1 MTVLYRLRPACLLV
15 IGLFLAL
22 AQARATHIV
31 GGEIELQYLGA
42 NRPLT
47 HRVNLNLYF
56 DDINGASGAKD
67 PSVTLFIFRKRDNA
81 LVSPLTLP
89 LISDTFISYSNP
101 LCANTS
107 GGVRTRL
114 IRYSADVS
122 FSQELNDPGGYYMVW
137 ERCCRNNVITNIVSP
152 ESTGSAFYLEFPA
165 PYTGGTAFAN
175 SSPVFGIAKGDYVCT
190 NRPFSF
196 DFSAKDADGDS
207 LVYQLVT
214 PYKGFSTATQPN
226 PGNPGTLLGPVATP
240 GPYPLVQ
247 WARDISADRS
257 IPGVPPLTV
266 NARTGQLTVIAN
278 QVGLYV
284 FSVEV
289 REFRKVSR
297 TGSFQQIGL
306 VRRDFQLKV
315 IECSPTDPPK
325 LLMRVAGQPGFY
337 KSGTVLTIQE
347 KDQNCLSLLATDI
360 NIGQNIQVINASGS
374 LAGLSIT
381 PSSLNIRNATDTLR
395 TEFCFGRCAGDANGN
410 VTLLIR
416 AADDGCPQG
425 LGDTLRVLLKIIPTA
440 NNKPAVSTNL
450 PGNKGQATVGQSFTF
465 AGFGKDIDNDNISLQ
480 ATGRGFTLASAGMT
494 FAPVSGTGTVS
505 QTFAWKPLCAQATR
519 SEYVVDIVAF
529 DNRCNRPLGDTV
541 TVRLS
546 AIGAPSRPPT
556 VRTTLPQP
564 VVELTINPA
573 DTVNSA
579 IRFDVLG
586 NDPDRDTI
594 RLFAQGRGF
603 DYQQVGINFTGKRGL
618 PMLQSPFLWRPTC
631 ELLKGKQEA
640 TFVLDFIDTDGSCQP
655 RNSDTTT
662 VTIKL
667 KNLTVSP
674 ESIKI
679 PNVFTPNS
687 DGYNDFFTVP
697 GLPPDNCTDQFRDVE
712 IVNRWGKLLF
722 RSTNRTFKWSGDD
735 EPAGTYYYAIRF
747 VTQTFKGP
755 VTLLR

>member
-1 MTVLYRLRPACLLV
+1 MTALYRLRPACLLF
-15 IGLFLAL
+15 IGLFLGL

-31 GGEIELQYLGA
+31 GGEIELQYLGV
-42 NRPLT
+42 NRTYT
-47 HRVNLNLYF
+47 HRANLNLYF
-56 DDINGASGAKD
+56 DDINGAIGAKD

-81 LVSPLTLP
+81 LITPLTLL
-89 LISDTFISYSNP
+89 LISDTFINYSNP
-101 LCANTS
+101 LCIGTE

-114 IRYSADVS
+114 IRYSADLS

-137 ERCCRNNVITNIVSP
+137 ERCCRNNIITNIINP
-152 ESTGSAFYLEFPA
+152 QSTGSAFYLEFPA
-165 PYTGGTAFAN
+165 PYNNSTSVIN
-175 SSPVFGIAKGDYVCT
+175 SSPVFGIAKGDYICT

-214 PYKGFSTATQPN
+214 PYKGFSTTTQPN
-226 PGNPGTLLGPVATP
+226 PGNPGGLLSPVATP
-240 GPYPLVQ
+240 GPYPIVQ
-247 WARDISADRS
+247 WARDISAERS

-266 NARTGQLTVIAN
+266 NARTGQLSVTAN

-297 TGSFQQIGL
+297 TGVSQQIGL

-337 KSGTVLTIQE
+337 KPGTVLTIQE

-360 NIGQNIQVINASGS
+360 NIGQNIQIINASGS
-374 LAGLSIT
+374 LPGLSISPPT
-381 PSSLNIRNATDTLR
+381 LDIRTETDTLR
-395 TEFCFGRCAGDANGN
+395 SQFCFGRCAGGLTGN

-416 AADDGCPQG
+416 VSDNGCPQG
-425 LGDTLRVLLKIIPTA
+425 LSDTLRVFLNIVSAA

-450 PGNKGQATVGQSFTF
+450 PGNQGQATVGQSFTF
-465 AGFGKDIDNDNISLQ
+465 SGFGKDPDNDNISLQ
-480 ATGRGFTLASAGMT
+480 AIGRGFTLASAGMT
-494 FAPVSGTGTVS
+494 FVPVSGTGTVS

-519 SEYVVDIVAF
+519 PEYVVDVVAF

-564 VVELTINPA
+564 LVELTINPA
-573 DTVNSA
+573 DTANSV

-594 RLFAQGRGF
+594 RLFASGRGF
-603 DYQQVGINFTGKRGL
+603 DYQKSGMSFVGKRGL

-631 ELLKGKQEA
+631 ELLQGKQEA
-640 TFVLDFIDTDGSCQP
+640 TFVLDFIGTDGSCQP

-679 PNVFTPNS
+679 PNVFTPNG

-697 GLPPDNCTDQFRDVE
+697 SLPPDNCSDQFRDVE
-712 IVNRWGKLLF
+712 IVNRWGKLVF
-722 RSTNRTFKWSGDD
+722 RSTDRTFRWSGDE
-735 EPAGTYYYAIRF
+735 EPAGTYYYAIRY
-747 VTQTFKGP
+747 TNQSFKGP